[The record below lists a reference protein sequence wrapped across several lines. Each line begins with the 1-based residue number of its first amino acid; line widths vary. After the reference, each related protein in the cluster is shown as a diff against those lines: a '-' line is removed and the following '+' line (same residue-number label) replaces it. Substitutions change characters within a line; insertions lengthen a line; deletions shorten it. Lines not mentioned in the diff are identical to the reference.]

1 MPTNRTRI
9 KRAARSRVTDEARA
23 IYADALKLQGRYWDC
38 ISKDVCCSTSV
49 GRHCTDCDKY
59 INMSRELNRLLG
71 IKPWETSPLGTD
83 SKTPPD
89 YMRNNP
95 CQSEQWCKAW
105 AMRCEILAAMKN
117 D

>member
-1 MPTNRTRI
+1 MPMLSNC
-9 KRAARSRVTDEARA
+9 RAD
-23 IYADALKLQGRYWDC
+23 IGIALAKICQ
-38 ISKDVCCSTSV
+38 STSV
-49 GRHCTDCDKY
+49 GQHCPDCEKY

-71 IKPWETSPLGTD
+71 IKPWVSSPLGTD

-95 CQSEQWCKAW
+95 YQSEQWCKAW

>member
-1 MPTNRTRI
+1 
-9 KRAARSRVTDEARA
+9 
-23 IYADALKLQGRYWDC
+23 
-38 ISKDVCCSTSV
+38 
-49 GRHCTDCDKY
+49 
-59 INMSRELNRLLG
+59 MSRELNRLLG
-71 IKPWETSPLGTD
+71 IKPWETSPLGAD

-95 CQSEQWCKAW
+95 YQSEQWCKAW